1 MGKCKFRGGQVAQVV
16 KNPANAG
23 ATGDMCL
30 ILQLGRSPGEE
41 KGNPLQNSCLGIP
54 MGRGA
59 WRATTHGVA
68 KSRPRLS
75 THAPCLVLCV
85 LTWFSVFHLSL
96 QGVCGHFCEP
106 FFLS

>member
-59 WRATTHGVA
+59 WRATVHRVSMTEA
-68 KSRPRLS
+68 LS
-75 THAPCLVLCV
+75 IFT
-85 LTWFSVFHLSL
+85 FYISVFLEVLFSTKYL
-96 QGVCGHFCEP
+96 LP
-106 FFLS
+106 M